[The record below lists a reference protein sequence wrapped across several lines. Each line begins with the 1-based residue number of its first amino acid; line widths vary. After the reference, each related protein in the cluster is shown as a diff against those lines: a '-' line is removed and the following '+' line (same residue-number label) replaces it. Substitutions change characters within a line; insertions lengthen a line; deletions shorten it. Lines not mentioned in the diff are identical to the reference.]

1 MPYAREPH
9 VSYRWTAPTLAV
21 LLGGLL
27 LVGCG
32 REATRAPAAPP
43 EVAVVTV
50 APELVVL
57 TTELPGRVSA
67 FRTAEIRPQVSG
79 VLMKRLYSEGAVVR
93 SGQALYQIDPAT
105 YQAALD
111 NAQATLARAEAQL
124 PPLRLRA
131 ERVQSLQADR
141 AVSQQDVDDAASALL
156 QAEAEVKVWKAAVAA
171 AQVNL
176 SRCRITAP
184 VSGRIGRSSAT
195 EGALVTAYQPLAL
208 STIQQID
215 SVYVDVTQS
224 TGDVLQLRRR
234 LDSGLL
240 RQGSAEVSLVL
251 EDGLAYSHRGLLR
264 FREVTTDPTTGSVI
278 LRAAFPN
285 PDAVLLPGMFVHA
298 LIEDGVSEQAIL
310 IPQQGVSRTPKGEPI
325 ALVIGEGS
333 IVEQRLLTL
342 DRAVGSR
349 WLVTSGL
356 TIGEQ
361 VIVEGSQRAR
371 AGTTVKAVP
380 FAETAADS
388 ARPDPTTPR
397 PATAN

>member
-9 VSYRWTAPTLAV
+9 TSSRWTAPKLAV

-32 REATRAPAAPP
+32 RETARAPAAAP

-50 APELVVL
+50 APELAVL

-79 VLMKRLYSEGAVVR
+79 VLMKRLYIEGATVR
-93 SGQALYQIDPAT
+93 VGQALYQIDPAT
-105 YQAALD
+105 YQAALE

-131 ERVQSLQADR
+131 GRVQSLQADR
-141 AVSQQDVDDAASALL
+141 AVSEQDADDATAALL
-156 QAEAEVKVWKAAVAA
+156 QAEAEVKVWKATVAA

-184 VSGRIGRSSAT
+184 VSGRIGRSNAT

-208 STIQQID
+208 SIIQQID

-224 TGDVLQLRRR
+224 TGEVLQLRRR
-234 LDSGLL
+234 LDAGLL

-251 EDGLAYSHRGLLR
+251 EDGLAYSHRGMLR

-278 LRAAFPN
+278 LRAAFAN

-298 LIEDGVSEQAIL
+298 LIEEGVNEQAIL

-333 IVEQRLLTL
+333 VVEQRLLTL
-342 DRAVGSR
+342 DRAIGSR

-356 TIGEQ
+356 TTGEQ

-371 AGTTVKAVP
+371 AGTTVKAVL
-380 FAETAADS
+380 FAETTADS
-388 ARPDPTTPR
+388 AQPDPTTPR